1 MDNNSS
7 STYIFSPRP
16 DAHDMDWEGLLPPV
30 RKAVRDLLLRL
41 DGAARMV
48 EDNMRDEKNHKPQ
61 MTTANCFLVHGDR
74 GTGKTTVLLSA
85 KRACNRNLK
94 DAFFTF
100 FDKEKFKEILDDK
113 IQEKVYSDAK
123 KSTEELQ
130 DIVWL
135 DLLDLEPLPPKTN
148 LLTTVLTRVR
158 NALYPSNSED
168 SSIKATSILEER
180 ADSARHKLDQL
191 IKDAALMWE
200 DIDEPDTRSR
210 ANRQVAAADI
220 YSKFQKNFRKA
231 MDSLTQELAHR
242 SATGKSHVQIVL
254 PIDNIDR
261 STEHLYSIVKLAQM
275 VSCHRFWLVL
285 AGDRQDVETFL
296 ERAYWK
302 ELIRIGQEGAGA
314 TGKTG
319 IGGEDEALV
328 MARRQAAAASHK
340 LLPPSHRVEVGL
352 VSAEETLN
360 FKPSN
365 MSGNDKNI
373 SELLGAVRLVTEAQV
388 KKEKDEEEERQAR
401 ESETPNPSDNKTGNH
416 SENDQLDLELFDL
429 FDAWRLMQGII
440 QLDNNAERKDGA
452 QSQAVEGAENA
463 VNNDKITTQT
473 DNNSGLDDT
482 KKNAATERGT
492 STKKRKESYLTDAA
506 QLGLRLPAR
515 GVLDLWQ
522 LTYWVTTDPT
532 IEKHRHAETIAR
544 TMLRNVITESNM
556 PSEIGRLL
564 QEQII
569 RRTHQDG
576 TLLDFQGNK
585 FDDYLLDVSRVFSTD
600 FTLPEHLYEPPDT
613 NGELHQELREEP
625 REELRGKLRGKLHG
639 ELSGELSGVR
649 FEVLPEEYPDEFKNV
664 VKSGLVVNQIKT
676 LNLRLKYPSR
686 KQNEDGHN
694 DEPEFILLPDL
705 VAAWLTILHD
715 TLVLGAEDSDVI
727 GVNLDTLCP
736 NIVLSRHMAVT
747 INRSNLQNQNN
758 VIAQRLYAWPA
769 PAWQSFIAHD
779 VFSQFWE
786 LFLNKFE
793 DARLPNVSS
802 NAEGP
807 TRLLVIGWVVCVL
820 EAFLIYGKIFG
831 WKCSEGK
838 LSEINNDISS
848 IKKCLLN
855 RDECPE
861 KENTKDMSKNA
872 EKEEPEKLIKNTEIK
887 VMKAALCAYK
897 ELQSNNQG
905 EDYRAHV
912 VRRIMSDWLEWEL
925 PYLLSHL
932 YVPLPI
938 PKGIKT
944 SRAAEIMDK
953 IMSDKDSS
961 DSCLGKAWNDNLH
974 FIRAGLGE
982 QLGRLYLNAYII
994 YPLFEPFNDL
1004 DAVIAKRKSQ
1014 AAPKPHP
1021 NSNGS

>member
-1 MDNNSS
+1 MENTSS

-16 DAHDMDWEGLLPPV
+16 DAYDMDWESLLPPV

-48 EDNMRDEKNHKPQ
+48 EENIRDKENNKPK

-100 FDKEKFKEILDDK
+100 FDKEKFKEILHDE

-123 KSTEELQ
+123 NSTEKLQ

-158 NALYPSNSED
+158 NALYPSDTED
-168 SSIKATSILEER
+168 SSIEATSILEER
-180 ADSARHKLDQL
+180 ADSARHKLDLL

-200 DIDEPDTRSR
+200 DIEETDTRSR

-231 MDSLTQELAHR
+231 MDALTQELAHR

-302 ELIRIGQEGAGA
+302 ELIRIGKEGAGA

-401 ESETPNPSDNKTGNH
+401 ERKIRESETPNTTDKKAGNH
-416 SENDQLDLELFDL
+416 SKNDQLHLELIDL
-429 FDAWRLMQGII
+429 FYAQRLMQDII
-440 QLDNNAERKDGA
+440 QLDNNAERKDEA
-452 QSQAVEGAENA
+452 QSHSAEGAGNA
-463 VNNDKITTQT
+463 VKNDTTATQT
-473 DNNSGLDDT
+473 DNNSASEDT
-482 KKNAATERGT
+482 KKNASTESGT
-492 STKKRKESYLTDAA
+492 STIKLKEPYLTDAA

-532 IEKHRHAETIAR
+532 IEEHRRAETIAR
-544 TMLRNVITESNM
+544 TMLRNVITESNI

-564 QEQII
+564 QEQVI

-576 TLLDFQGNK
+576 TLLDFEGTK
-585 FDDYLLDVSRVFSTD
+585 LVFEDPEIYDKLLEVSRVLSQD
-600 FTLPEHLYEPPDT
+600 FTLPKHLYYPLENPD
-613 NGELHQELREEP
+613 
-625 REELRGKLRGKLHG
+625 
-639 ELSGELSGVR
+639 
-649 FEVLPEEYPDEFKNV
+649 V
-664 VKSGLVVNQIKT
+664 VQSWLEVNQIKT
-676 LNLRLKYPSR
+676 LNLRLKYYPYR
-686 KQNEDGHN
+686 QQKE
-694 DEPEFILLPDL
+694 EPEFILLPDL

-715 TLVLGAEDSDVI
+715 TLVWGAEDSDVI
-727 GVNLDTLCP
+727 GVEPPTLRP
-736 NIVLSRHMAVT
+736 DIVLSKHWAVK
-747 INRSNLQNQNN
+747 NQNN
-758 VIAQRLYAWPA
+758 VIVESVHSWPS
-769 PAWQSFIAHD
+769 PGWPSFIAHD
-779 VFSQFWE
+779 VFSQFWNR
-786 LFLNKFE
+786 FLKKFE
-793 DARLPNVSS
+793 DDRLPNSLS
-802 NAEGP
+802 KEEIPA
-807 TRLLVIGWVVCVL
+807 RLLVAGWVLCVL
-820 EAFLIYGKIFG
+820 ETFLTYGKIWG
-831 WKCSEGK
+831 WECPEDK
-838 LSEINNDISS
+838 LTKINNCISS
-848 IKKCLLN
+848 IKLSLLMGVQGS
-855 RDECPE
+855 DKE
-861 KENTKDMSKNA
+861 KT
-872 EKEEPEKLIKNTEIK
+872 EKLIKITEIK
-887 VMKAALCAYK
+887 VMKAASCAYK
-897 ELQSNNQG
+897 ALTSETSG
-905 EDYRAHV
+905 EDYRAHE
-912 VRRIMSDWLEWEL
+912 VRRTMREWLEWEL

-932 YVPLPI
+932 FVPIPI
-938 PKGIKT
+938 PKGSST
-944 SRAAEIMDK
+944 TRANEIMNNELFSK
-953 IMSDKDSS
+953 SS
-961 DSCLGKAWNDNLH
+961 LGVTWKNYLPFIQANLGCELGKMYSN
-974 FIRAGLGE
+974 
-982 QLGRLYLNAYII
+982 QYTI
-994 YPLFEPFNDL
+994 YQSFEPFNDL
-1004 DAVIAKRKSQ
+1004 DTLDKLNSQ
-1014 AAPKPHP
+1014 ADPQSHP
-1021 NSNGS
+1021 NNNGS